1 MAKNR
6 GMNRGL
12 KRKVEDESS
21 DYLEEDKVIKNA
33 AKKGQNSKNSSSK
46 KSKISDNKKKDNTKT
61 KYQSKD

>member
-6 GMNRGL
+6 GMSRGL
-12 KRKVEDESS
+12 KRKVEDEPS
-21 DYLEEDKVIKNA
+21 DYHDEDKVTKKA
-33 AKKGQNSKNSSSK
+33 AKKDQNSKNSSSK